1 MNLRLIAIGAGV
13 LTILSLPLAGAIAG
27 PDFAGQG
34 DGKGGGLLSSLGLS
48 GPSRAPDAAARA
60 ADRAA
65 SPGPA
70 EQPRT
75 DSHCGPELTAPQ
87 GLEAQTCVLEGDGQT
102 WGRSYYR
109 NTSGRALDAVLTV
122 MGPAGRTVQIRC
134 AVGPGTSRGCARR
147 PGVNRWVRPTGTRLL
162 RSLQFRMMK
171 GDCCCGPG
179 ATHRHRERVEHHL
192 KRKRPVAGD
201 GGCTSDR
208 ATRTVTRDRLF
219 ANSISDIQTSICRR
233 LAGVVTLVTG
243 LAGCADV
250 S

>member
-27 PDFAGQG
+27 PDLAGQG

-48 GPSRAPDAAARA
+48 GPSRTPDAAARA

-134 AVGPGTSRGCARR
+134 AVGPGDEPGLCETPRGESVGAPDGYSAVAEFAVPDDEGRL
-147 PGVNRWVRPTGTRLL
+147 LL
-162 RSLQFRMMK
+162 RS
-171 GDCCCGPG
+171 GSNSP
-179 ATHRHRERVEHHL
+179 APRE
-192 KRKRPVAGD
+192 G
-201 GGCTSDR
+201 
-208 ATRTVTRDRLF
+208 
-219 ANSISDIQTSICRR
+219 
-233 LAGVVTLVTG
+233 
-243 LAGCADV
+243 
-250 S
+250 